1 MTKIEQL
8 HLNSF
13 YLVLSHPQ
21 TSQSGVQ
28 VVGSI
33 VGKVSA
39 DGVNFAAR
47 LHAGNV
53 FRSSDFLGK
62 SRKYAEFTV
71 FTGFLRL
78 SPEKRYFLASL
89 ATILACV
96 YV

>member
-39 DGVNFAAR
+39 DGVNFAAPLR
-47 LHAGNV
+47 AGNV
-53 FRSSDFLGK
+53 LCSSDFLGK
-62 SRKYAEFTV
+62 SWIKSE
-71 FTGFLRL
+71 FTGFHRK
-78 SPEKRYFLASL
+78 SGIFLASL
-89 ATILACV
+89 ATILECV